1 VTLNSSFL
9 KPDQGYDKER
19 TSNPRKI
26 IHSTST
32 QIKLSMKIKVK
43 NDKKVFL
50 QMQMK
55 NDFPII
61 KQSRTCNQSKTL
73 NPIKDF

>member
-9 KPDQGYDKER
+9 KPDQGYEEER

-26 IHSTST
+26 MHSTNT
-32 QIKLSMKIKVK
+32 QIKLSMEIKAK

-50 QMQMK
+50 QM
-55 NDFPII
+55 
-61 KQSRTCNQSKTL
+61 
-73 NPIKDF
+73 

>member
-1 VTLNSSFL
+1 MTKKGQVIQEKNYTLN
-9 KPDQGYDKER
+9 KHP
-19 TSNPRKI
+19 
-26 IHSTST
+26 
-32 QIKLSMKIKVK
+32 IKLSMKIKVK

-50 QMQMK
+50 QIQME